1 MLDLKLNIRNDSFA
15 MTATESLFSEVQNL
29 KSENQD
35 LKMKSDLALLR
46 VKEVESENEHL
57 REQLRALQRNRFGKK
72 SERFES
78 EEQGLLFNE
87 AEVLAALPAV
97 DEESDE
103 EQTNQ
108 IEVKAHTKARGHRK
122 ALPEN
127 LPREIVKIELPVA
140 EQFAEDGTPLKVIGY
155 ELSEKL
161 KYEPAKITV
170 LEIHRAKYGIDAG
183 DYVKTAPPV
192 PGIIPKGI
200 ATPELLAAIVVAKYA
215 DGLPL
220 YRMEEILT
228 RQGIELPR
236 STMARWMIKAAFA
249 CRPLINVLN
258 DRLIECDYA
267 ACDESHLQVLNEKG
281 RKAESKSWMIVRS
294 TPYGAKKVVLFDY
307 EISRSGATMKKL
319 FELFKGYLQVDGLN
333 SYDELAKMKGIIRV
347 GCNMHARRRFDEAK
361 ATGAKDGKTL
371 AEVGLRFYQ
380 DIYALE
386 EEFKGKPPDERYRLR
401 LEKALPLWNQFKA
414 WVDTHQKKTPRKS
427 IIGDAFFYFTEEYEL
442 LTAYLKDGRLE
453 PDNGFTERAIRKFAI
468 GRNNW
473 MFADTA
479 DGAEA
484 SALLYSLVVTAK
496 VNGVNPYRALV
507 QVFTDLPKAKTLDEI
522 EKLVDLLQVP
532 AATV

>member
-1 MLDLKLNIRNDSFA
+1 MVAN
-15 MTATESLFSEVQNL
+15 ESLFNEVQTL
-29 KSENQD
+29 KIENQD
-35 LKMKSDLALLR
+35 LQMRSTLA
-46 VKEVESENEHL
+46 ESRLSAAQNEIEQL
-57 REQLRALQRNRFGKK
+57 RETVRALQRNRFGKK

-97 DEESDE
+97 PEESTD
-103 EQTNQ
+103 EQTEQ

-122 ALPEN
+122 PLPEN
-127 LPREIVKIELPVA
+127 LPREIVKIELPEA
-140 EQFAEDGTPLKVIGY
+140 EQFADDGTPLKIIGY

-170 LEIHRAKYGIDAG
+170 LEIHRAKYGVDSG
-183 DYVKTAPPV
+183 DYVKTAKPV
-192 PGIIPKGI
+192 PAIIPKGI

-236 STMARWMIKAAFA
+236 STMARWMIKTAFA

-258 DRLIECDYA
+258 DRLTLREYA

-281 RKAESKSWMIVRS
+281 RRAESKSWMIVRS
-294 TPYGAKKVVLFDY
+294 TPYGDKKVVLFDY
-307 EISRSGATMKKL
+307 EVSRGGSTMKKL
-319 FELFKGYLQVDGLN
+319 FSEFTGYLQVDGLN
-333 SYDELAKMKGIIRV
+333 SYDELAKTDGITRV

-361 ATGAKDGKTL
+361 TTGAKEGKTL
-371 AEVGLRFYQ
+371 AEVGLKFYQ

-386 EEFKGKPPDERYRLR
+386 EEFRGKPPEVRYALR
-401 LEKALPLWNQFKA
+401 LEKSLPLWNQFKT
-414 WVDTHQKKTPRKS
+414 WVDTHQNKVPRKS
-427 IIGDAFFYFTEEYEL
+427 KIGEAFYYFTEEYGL

-484 SALLYSLVVTAK
+484 SAILYSLVVTAK
-496 VNGVNPYRALV
+496 VNGVNTYRALV
-507 QVFTDLPKAKTLDEI
+507 QVFTELPKAERLDEI
-522 EKLVDLLQVP
+522 EKLVDLLQIP
-532 AATV
+532 AVTV